1 MEDSFS
7 LLLMDNIL
15 PFASRLLPFNI
26 ENIISTKY
34 DNISI
39 SDILIANEPALIQV
53 FSFYSVVIENSF
65 IPNTESIL
73 STEEE
78 NITIDL
84 IEKKIE
90 WLVAIRSY
98 DKYHAA
104 ISYTEFQR
112 FANEFG
118 IISK

>member
-104 ISYTEFQR
+104 ISYAEFQR